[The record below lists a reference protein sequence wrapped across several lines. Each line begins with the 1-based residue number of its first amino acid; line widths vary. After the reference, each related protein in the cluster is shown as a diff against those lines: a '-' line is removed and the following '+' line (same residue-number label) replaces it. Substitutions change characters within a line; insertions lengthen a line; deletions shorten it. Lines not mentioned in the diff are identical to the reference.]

1 MAYIAELH
9 VGQRLDMSSAD
20 DGPLDQCRLIMAVVV
35 RIVAGAP
42 SASNEACP
50 GGGCQQLVDL

>member
-1 MAYIAELH
+1 MH
-9 VGQRLDMSSAD
+9 DVS
-20 DGPLDQCRLIMAVVV
+20 LDQCRLIMAVVNLV

-50 GGGCQQLVDL
+50 GRGRQQLVDL